1 MGKQEIKHSPA
12 TWYHTGFPH
21 ERERE
26 REREREENAGKN
38 VMISCTF
45 TRTGT
50 VYNPKYQSEF

>member
-12 TWYHTGFPH
+12 SWYHTGFPQ
-21 ERERE
+21 
-26 REREREENAGKN
+26 REREREEDAGKN

-45 TRTGT
+45 TRIGT